1 MVIRRV
7 LIWLEVLL
15 TCAVAFAVPGS
26 VNLHYQVVNNFPVKF
41 VSIDMKDPDVLVTT
55 AVARSFPNGLEGWGS
70 FISRLRPD
78 AAMNGT
84 YFSTSNAHPIGDIA
98 LNGALLYHGEVGT
111 ALCIDPHNRVVMQ
124 TDSKPIDH
132 DLTGYTT
139 VLCAGPRLI
148 SDGSLSLYPHDEG
161 FRDRHVLGSARRSA
175 VVLRKDGLL
184 LLMTV
189 LRPASLS
196 NLAFI
201 CLKLGAV
208 QAMAFDGG
216 SSSALYA
223 NGRTVTHPGRRLS
236 NILAVYSTRSRYQS
250 VADQFS
256 PGRYNVLAKLL
267 TPLMPAAPVVP
278 MVTAPPPPCA
288 PEQLL
293 NFIEPDATK
302 MAQGVVP
309 ITVKF
314 ADDSRVA
321 WCSLRINGKLCSMS
335 NTHLLAY
342 RWDSSKESDGSYTLE
357 ASLWTL
363 ENKLVVSKS
372 QVISVHNATVV
383 TEK

>member
-7 LIWLEVLL
+7 FIWLEVLL
-15 TCAVAFAVPGS
+15 AGAVAFAVPGS
-26 VNLHYQVVNNFPVKF
+26 VNLQYKVVNNFPVKF
-41 VSIDMKDPDVLVTT
+41 VSINMKDPDVLVTT
-55 AVARSFPNGLEGWGS
+55 GVSRSFPDGLEGWGS
-70 FISRLRPD
+70 FMDRLRPD
-78 AAMNGT
+78 AAINGS
-84 YFSTSNAHPIGDIA
+84 YFSTSTAHPIGDIA

-111 ALCIDPHNRVVMQ
+111 ALCIDPHNRVVML

-184 LLMTV
+184 LLLTV

-196 NLAFI
+196 NLAYI

-208 QAMAFDGG
+208 QAMALDGG

-223 NGRTVTHPGRRLS
+223 EGHTVTHPGRRLS
-236 NILAVYSTRSRYQS
+236 NILAVYATRSHYQS
-250 VADQFS
+250 AADQFS

-267 TPLMPAAPVVP
+267 VPVKPIAPVVP
-278 MVTAPPPPCA
+278 TVTVPSSPCP

-293 NFIEPDATK
+293 DFIEPDPTK
-302 MAQGVVP
+302 TAQGFVP
-309 ITVKF
+309 ITVKY
-314 ADDSRVA
+314 ADDNRVA
-321 WCSLRINGKLCSMS
+321 WCSLRINGKLCAMS
-335 NTHLLAY
+335 NTHLLGY
-342 RWDSSKESDGSYTLE
+342 RWDSTKDSDGSYTLE
-357 ASLWTL
+357 ASLWTID
-363 ENKLVVSKS
+363 NKLIVAKS
-372 QVISVHNATVV
+372 LILSVHNAAVM